1 MRKQKITRKRWTAEE
16 LDTVKKMTKEN
27 KSNLE
32 IGRVL
37 RRTPLSIYQQRMKLG
52 LERGETYG
60 PEKRSTKPSPNTSTK
75 LFWSTL

>member
-16 LDTVKKMTKEN
+16 LDTVKKMTKQN

-32 IGRVL
+32 IGRLL

-60 PEKRSTKPSPNTSTK
+60 PERRSTKPSLNTSTK